1 MEASCKTAPGS
12 HQQLDKDMIPDLS
25 DEAKMAHI
33 GRMSVLMSARRKAA
47 KQLRDRIVPILN
59 SIEMEG
65 NHWDVSGV
73 VELVEQIQALNK
85 AIEELN

>member
-1 MEASCKTAPGS
+1 M
-12 HQQLDKDMIPDLS
+12 LPDLS
-25 DEAKMAHI
+25 DEAKMVHV

-47 KQLRDRIVPILN
+47 KQLRDRLVPILN

-73 VELVEQIQALNK
+73 VDLVEQIQELNK
-85 AIEELN
+85 AIAEIN